1 MNCNDY
7 IIKDNKEFPRD
18 FDKMYQNINDPWN
31 QTKRGHNDIS
41 LNLILNNLKIFY
53 TQKNLSDIGCG
64 PGHISKYI
72 SEFLKIDNYYGYDIS
87 RFAINKALESLSNL
101 NFNCHDITKKALP
114 IKTDLILS
122 LKTLYYCAPEI
133 DITLQNI
140 FESLK
145 DGGLFAYTYN
155 QKEDS
160 FTNRFLNIDLLRE
173 KILKKEN
180 LHSIFTSDFYD
191 RNERTAIDIF
201 LKS

>member
-7 IIKDNKEFPRD
+7 IIKENKEFPRD

-53 TQKNLSDIGCG
+53 SKKNLSDIGCG

-72 SEFLKIDNYYGYDIS
+72 SEFLNIENYYGYDIS
-87 RFAINKALESLSNL
+87 RFAIDEAIKKNHNL
-101 NFNCHDITKKALP
+101 NFNYHDIIQKPLP

-140 FESLK
+140 FESLS

-155 QKEDS
+155 QKEES
-160 FTNRFLNIDLLRE
+160 FTNRYLDIDLLRG
-173 KILKKEN
+173 KILKTEN
-180 LHSIFTSDFYD
+180 LQSIFISDFYD
-191 RNERTAIDIF
+191 RDERIAIDIF

>member
-31 QTKRGHNDIS
+31 QTKRGNKDKS
-41 LNLILNNLKIFY
+41 LNLILNNLRVFY
-53 TQKNLSDIGCG
+53 SKDNLSDIGCG

-72 SEFLKIDNYYGYDIS
+72 SEFLKIKNYYGYDIS
-87 RFAINKALESLSNL
+87 RFAINQAVKNIGIL
-101 NFNCHDITKKALP
+101 NFNYHDITKKPLP
-114 IKTDLILS
+114 VKTDLILS

-133 DITLQNI
+133 DLTLQNI
-140 FESLK
+140 FESLS

-160 FTNRFLNIDLLRE
+160 FTNRYLDIDLLRG
-173 KILKKEN
+173 KISKKQD
-180 LHSIFTSDFYD
+180 LRSIFISDFYD
-191 RNERTAIDIF
+191 ADERIAVDIF